1 MERYYNAVTNAE
13 SDGHPSGTLSGSP
26 TWDDLEA
33 AGWVRSPIV
42 RFVAPVGTMAMLET
56 RRIEMRD
63 GLPVEIMDVLMEE
76 LLPEGHKLKGKI
88 ITRSTR
94 PVKSWDDREKQIE
107 AEINRKREAY
117 AKWVSLPVEKK
128 LEWAEDAIPEN
139 VPAYVKRPPPDWC
152 KSAQEALTTET
163 PIEVEP

>member
-63 GLPVEIMDVLMEE
+63 GLPVEIMDVLEE
-76 LLPEGHKLKGKI
+76 AKADWTRKVDAATAAAVKAVVAAVNERLPA
-88 ITRSTR
+88 
-94 PVKSWDDREKQIE
+94 DKQ
-107 AEINRKREAY
+107 
-117 AKWVSLPVEKK
+117 VS
-128 LEWAEDAIPEN
+128 AEDISRAMDSQL
-139 VPAYVKRPPPDWC
+139 AT
-152 KSAQEALTTET
+152 SAVVEA
-163 PIEVEP
+163 PK